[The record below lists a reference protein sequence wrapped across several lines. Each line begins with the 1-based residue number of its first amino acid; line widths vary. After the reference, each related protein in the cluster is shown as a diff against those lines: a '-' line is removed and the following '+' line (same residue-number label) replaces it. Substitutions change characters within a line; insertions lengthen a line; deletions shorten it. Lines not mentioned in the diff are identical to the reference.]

1 MSRRAIAQPKAAH
14 QNLSRKAEKL
24 SALPTDDA
32 LALHGADRAVNLARI
47 TALDAQFREFVDH
60 AGGYLHHSPMT
71 LLWYR
76 RSYGSYRAFLQAGVA
91 LPEAAFSARIFDIE
105 GWVTYLWQRTWRGR
119 KLSPITVNSYWR
131 GLRRFYVHVEDRLG
145 GLNPLRG
152 MQAPTFNAPVPKAK
166 SADDCRRILETS
178 YHYPWPE
185 PHAQYK
191 RVLGRAVIGVML
203 FAGLRRSEVVQ
214 LRNGDIDLAS
224 GTIHVAYGKGVAGG
238 RPRKAYISPEL
249 RTILLAYNRERDAV
263 AHLKERP
270 EYFVSPK
277 SGTGLSL
284 EGLRKIVAKISRA
297 SGVEFS
303 SHALRH
309 SFITHLLRSDVP
321 LHIVRELAGHRSIAT
336 TLGYLRV
343 FDEDLFTNIRKMRF
357 K

>member
-1 MSRRAIAQPKAAH
+1 VHA
-14 QNLSRKAEKL
+14 NLSRKAEKL
-24 SALPTDDA
+24 LVLPAVDA
-32 LALHGADRAVNLARI
+32 PVPPGASRVANLARI
-47 TALDAQFREFVDH
+47 AALDAQFLEFVDH
-60 AGGYLHHSPMT
+60 AAGYLHHSPMT

-91 LPEAAFSARIFDIE
+91 LPAPAFAARLVDIE
-105 GWVTYLWQRTWRGR
+105 GWVTYLWQRTSRGR

-131 GLRRFYVHVEDRLG
+131 GLRRFYVHVESRLG
-145 GLNPLRG
+145 GLNPLRD
-152 MQAPTFNAPVPKAK
+152 MKAPTFNAPMPKAK
-166 SADDCRRILETS
+166 SPDDCRRILEAS
-178 YHYPWPE
+178 YHYPWPA
-185 PHAQYK
+185 PNVPYK
-191 RVLGRAVIGVML
+191 RVLCRAVIGVML

-214 LRNGDIDLAS
+214 LRNGDVDLGS
-224 GTIHVAYGKGVAGG
+224 GTIQIEHGKGIAGG

-249 RTILLAYNRERDAV
+249 RTILLEYNRERDAC
-263 AHLKERP
+263 AHLKERF

-277 SGTGLSL
+277 SGAGLSL
-284 EGLRKIVAKISRA
+284 EGLRKIVAKVSRA

-321 LHIVRELAGHRSIAT
+321 LHIVRELAGHRSIVT